1 MRLDP
6 ITLSSNSEIQSQPNT
21 PFFPFCVAL
30 KSYGQVTLG
39 GHSTSDPPL
48 PISNRT
54 VKRSRADDSAPTV
67 CESRSPP
74 GSPTYKAPHRSKH
87 CGALRFTR
95 HDSNLQTCCWSHDPP
110 RANLDEKPL
119 TGEPCAG
126 EPHARFGGRG
136 ARCPYQYRRATA
148 DWTPAFAGVTSSHFF
163 VPHQYLPRYARMRL
177 MACSSRSMLVV

>member
-126 EPHARFGGRG
+126 EAHARFGGRG
-136 ARCPYQYRRATA
+136 RRAPF
-148 DWTPAFAGVTSSHFF
+148 PAPISRRLLSDAGCRRPSTSSGRAVTRLHR
-163 VPHQYLPRYARMRL
+163 VPSGAGPLIRL
-177 MACSSRSMLVV
+177 E